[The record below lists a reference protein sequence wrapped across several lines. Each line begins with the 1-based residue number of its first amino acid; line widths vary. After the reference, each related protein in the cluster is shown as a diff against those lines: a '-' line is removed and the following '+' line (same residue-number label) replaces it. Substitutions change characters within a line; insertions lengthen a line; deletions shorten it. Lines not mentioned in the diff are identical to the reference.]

1 MPVASCVLSVGPSE
15 KSLAD
20 PFDSTHHTCP
30 VVTNETS
37 IQLKSLTF
45 GVGEEERLLTT
56 YLLPVAKG
64 SVQRSLRLPTLTVV
78 WIHHSPLCRGL
89 HLRTTTLIQVSG
101 CFII

>member
-1 MPVASCVLSVGPSE
+1 MPVVVSAGPSE

-20 PFDSTHHTCP
+20 PFDPTHHTCP
-30 VVTNETS
+30 VVANETS
-37 IQLKSLTF
+37 LQLKSLIL

-64 SVQRSLRLPTLTVV
+64 SVQRSLCLPTLTVV
-78 WIHHSPLCRGL
+78 WIHHSSLCRGL
-89 HLRTTTLIQVSG
+89 HVRTTTLIQVSG